1 MPSTLERRN
10 FMENLSDQYKLKLAA
25 SWTELAIQNNFF
37 SKSEN
42 VEEMAKDVTKFF
54 KTVFETADSDIA

>member
-1 MPSTLERRN
+1 
-10 FMENLSDQYKLKLAA
+10 MENLSDQYKLKLAA